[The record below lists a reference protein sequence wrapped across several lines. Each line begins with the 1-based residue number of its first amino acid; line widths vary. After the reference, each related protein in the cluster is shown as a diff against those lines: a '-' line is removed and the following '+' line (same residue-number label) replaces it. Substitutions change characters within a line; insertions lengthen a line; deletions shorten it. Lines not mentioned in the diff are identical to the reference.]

1 MLNGES
7 NLAFSIIFYD
17 KMHVYSGKIANFALK
32 ILKIPIINTLFMKKL
47 LLFAI
52 AVCVAFIAGAT
63 SYNML
68 NVHLADGTTVD
79 VKLASDL
86 KLTFTETHLVATGT
100 GVSVEVPRESI
111 AKFVHTFDAGS
122 GIAEVAQDGM
132 KFSGNTLSF
141 DSLPAGSV
149 VNVYTVAGSLVR
161 SVAAEGAA
169 DVELDGLT
177 AGVYVVTVNNVSYK
191 ITVK

>member
-52 AVCVAFIAGAT
+52 AACVAFIAGAT

-132 KFSGNTLSF
+132 KFSGNTLSRF
-141 DSLPAGSV
+141 GGQRIHRSRCARALGSCRRSCRCGARRSHRRRVCSDSQQC
-149 VNVYTVAGSLVR
+149 
-161 SVAAEGAA
+161 
-169 DVELDGLT
+169 
-177 AGVYVVTVNNVSYK
+177 
-191 ITVK
+191 II